1 MNFKG
6 IFSALLAAMLFG
18 LIPTSSKLSYDL
30 GANPALAILLRYTIA
45 IILILVPLLSI
56 GINFEKI
63 KKHIVL
69 LFLISI
75 GSICLASGLLLSV
88 TLIPVSMVAL
98 IFYTYPLI
106 VLGYSLFSKK
116 KINNIQLF
124 GFISSFIGIAL
135 ALGPTFNNLS
145 LIGILLA
152 FLASIGAATVLI
164 TNENLSKNFHP
175 ITINAF
181 TNFTCFLVFSSIISL
196 KFKVDFPTNNEGWF
210 FVIFA
215 SLCYC
220 MAFYS
225 QLFSVKYIGS
235 TRTSLLLYMEP
246 IVAIISAIILLNEI
260 LSFIQIT
267 GICIVIISLILT
279 TKSYDEIAN

>member
-6 IFSALLAAMLFG
+6 IFTALLAAMLFG
-18 LIPTSSKLSYDL
+18 LIPTSSKLSY
-30 GANPALAILLRYTIA
+30 GFGGNPALAIILRYTLA
-45 IILILVPLLSI
+45 IILISIPVMLI
-56 GINFEKI
+56 GIKFDQI

-75 GSICLASGLLLSV
+75 GSICLALGLLVSV
-88 TLIPVSMVAL
+88 LLIPVSMVAL

-106 VLGYSLFSKK
+106 VLSYSFFSKN
-116 KINNIQLF
+116 KINHFQIA
-124 GFISSFIGIAL
+124 GFVAAFIGLAL

-145 LIGILLA
+145 FIGISLALLA
-152 FLASIGAATVLI
+152 SMGAATVLI
-164 TNENLSKNFHP
+164 TNEHLSKYFHP

-181 TNFTCFLVFSSIISL
+181 TNLVCFLVFSFIIS
-196 KFKVDFPTNNEGWF
+196 FNFEISFPVNSEGWF
-210 FVIFA
+210 FVLFA

-220 MAFYS
+220 IAFYS

-235 TRTSLLLYMEP
+235 ARTSLLLYAEP
-246 IVAIISAIILLNEI
+246 IVAIISAITLLGET

-267 GICIVIISLILT
+267 GISIVIISLIVT
-279 TKSYDEIAN
+279 TNRSENIY

>member
-145 LIGILLA
+145 LI
-152 FLASIGAATVLI
+152 
-164 TNENLSKNFHP
+164 
-175 ITINAF
+175 
-181 TNFTCFLVFSSIISL
+181 
-196 KFKVDFPTNNEGWF
+196 
-210 FVIFA
+210 
-215 SLCYC
+215 
-220 MAFYS
+220 
-225 QLFSVKYIGS
+225 
-235 TRTSLLLYMEP
+235 
-246 IVAIISAIILLNEI
+246 
-260 LSFIQIT
+260 
-267 GICIVIISLILT
+267 
-279 TKSYDEIAN
+279 